1 MSRRIRLLLAAILVL
16 AAVAT
21 GCSRSDDAGSGYRLA
36 SGQLVTETSAAPTT
50 STSTT
55 TTAPALPDAPPTS
68 AQGPAPTFDIA
79 TAKVGRVEVFA
90 LRPGSAR
97 PAGADGIPAQAS
109 LAAVGQ
115 AYTATPPQHEPIPR
129 VGLNTAPYVEKT
141 ANGWAYSNPT
151 SFGNPLVFAVTG
163 RDGDWLKVQISARPN
178 HQEGWIRAA
187 DVTLTT
193 TQYRMELD
201 LSAFRLTV
209 YNGNDV
215 LTTTNVVIG
224 TDRTQ
229 TPVGRYFLN
238 EKIPQK
244 NAGGAYG
251 PWVLSTNGYSE
262 WLDLFDGGLPVVAF
276 HGTNQPGLIGT
287 KASNGCVR
295 MPNDVVTLLANT
307 LPAGTPVDIVP

>member
-1 MSRRIRLLLAAILVL
+1 M
-16 AAVAT
+16 
-21 GCSRSDDAGSGYRLA
+21 
-36 SGQLVTETSAAPTT
+36 
-50 STSTT
+50 
-55 TTAPALPDAPPTS
+55 
-68 AQGPAPTFDIA
+68 
-79 TAKVGRVEVFA
+79 
-90 LRPGSAR
+90 
-97 PAGADGIPAQAS
+97 
-109 LAAVGQ
+109 
-115 AYTATPPQHEPIPR
+115 
-129 VGLNTAPYVEKT
+129 
-141 ANGWAYSNPT
+141 
-151 SFGNPLVFAVTG
+151 FAVTG

-187 DVTLTT
+187 DVTVTT

-238 EKIPQK
+238 ESIKHK